1 MRTFLH
7 RLLTSSGNAPAQLE
21 SLDQR
26 AMLAADLAIAMVDN
40 VPAFV
45 VPGDKLTFAAT
56 VSNQGDVAMS
66 GPVTVNFIAPST
78 TADDPLGTVVSVTK
92 NLKLKPGQTAVL
104 TAKWTVT
111 DAAVPGTFDYGASI
125 SASANSGST
134 ENDTSM
140 VAGGFDLK
148 YLFGSYGN
156 RQNVT
161 LSTTDE
167 DGTIITYSIKGP
179 GSGEFRP
186 AEFVD
191 ERAGLDLI
199 GTTGASI
206 FTMALKGG
214 DRIANLDNDLN
225 IAGSLKTFMARGV
238 NFTGSMIVGGSVS
251 DFTAGDLTD
260 FDMTIAGTGA
270 AMKFK
275 AGSIANLR
283 LNTATPLATMDF
295 TAWQWLTDEEN
306 TELEI
311 TELSTLTAPWIGK
324 FTTRGEFSAI
334 TSITGVNAPAVSVA
348 SMKIGGAFGGQM
360 AVVGNMGAFIA
371 ASIDSGMLVTSG
383 SIAAVSTT
391 LAIDAS
397 VWARSITKLDV
408 GTITSMEVATGST
421 FDATALGALA
431 DGNGAVI
438 TWGAGSIGSITVKGN
453 IAQGRFACGVNPVNG
468 IVLDEDDLN
477 AGAGLITKIAIG
489 GSASDLIIAAT
500 TLPTVAK
507 IGNATVRTASDSRFL
522 WLDSSGE
529 VGIV

>member
-7 RLLTSSGNAPAQLE
+7 RLLSSSGHAPAQLE
-21 SLDQR
+21 PLDQR
-26 AMLAADLAIAMVDN
+26 AMLAADLAVAMVDN
-40 VPAFV
+40 VPAFI

-56 VSNQGDVAMS
+56 VSNQGDTAMS

-78 TADDPLGTVVSVTK
+78 GATDPLGTAVSVTK
-92 NLKLKPGQTAVL
+92 NLKLKPGQTVVL
-104 TAKWTVT
+104 KAKWTVT

-125 SASANSGST
+125 SSTAGTGST

-161 LSTTDE
+161 LSTTDD

-179 GSGEFRP
+179 GYGEFRP
-186 AEFVD
+186 AEFEGD
-191 ERAGLDLI
+191 RAGLDLI
-199 GTTGASI
+199 GTTTASV

-214 DRIANLDNDLN
+214 DRLANIDNDMN
-225 IAGSLKTFMARGV
+225 IAGSLKSFAAKGV
-238 NFTGSMIVGGSVS
+238 SFTGSLIVGGSML
-251 DFTAGDLTD
+251 DFTAADLTD
-260 FDMTIAGTGA
+260 MDMTIAGTGA

-283 LNTATPLATMDF
+283 LDSATPFASMDF
-295 TAWQWLTDEEN
+295 TAWEWLTDEAN
-306 TELEI
+306 TDLEL
-311 TELSTLTAPWIGK
+311 TELSTLKAPWIGK
-324 FTTRGEFSAI
+324 LTTRGEFSAI
-334 TSITGVNAPAVSVA
+334 SSISGVNAPAVSVA
-348 SMKIGGAFGGQM
+348 AMKIGGAFSGQM
-360 AVVGNMGAFIA
+360 AVVGNVGTFVAGSM
-371 ASIDSGMLVTSG
+371 DSGMLVTSG
-383 SIAAVSTT
+383 SVASINTAR
-391 LAIDAS
+391 AIDAS
-397 VWARSITKLDV
+397 VWARSITKLDA
-408 GTITSMEVATGST
+408 GTITSMDVATGST
-421 FDATALGALA
+421 FDATALEALA

-500 TLPTVAK
+500 TLPTIAK
-507 IGNATVRTASDSRFL
+507 IGGASVRTASDSRFL

>member
-7 RLLTSSGNAPAQLE
+7 RLLTSSGNAPAQFE
-21 SLDQR
+21 SLDSR

-56 VSNQGDVAMS
+56 VSNQGDTAMA

-78 TADDPLGTVVSVTK
+78 GESNPLGTVVSVTK
-92 NLKLKPGQTAVL
+92 NLKLKPGQTVVL

-125 SASANSGST
+125 AASANSGGT

-140 VAGGFDLK
+140 LAGGFDLK

-156 RQNVT
+156 RSNVV

-179 GSGEFRP
+179 GYGEFRP

-199 GTTGASI
+199 GTTNATV

-214 DRIANLDNDLN
+214 DRIANIDNDMN
-225 IAGSLKTFMARGV
+225 IAGSLRSFAAKGV
-238 NFTGSMIVGGSVS
+238 NFTGSMIVGGSML
-251 DFTAGDLTD
+251 DFMAGALTHL
-260 FDMTIAGTGA
+260 DMTIAGTGP

-283 LNTATPLATMDF
+283 LDSATPIAAMDI
-295 TAWQWLTDEEN
+295 TDWQWLTDESN
-306 TELEI
+306 PDVPI

-324 FTTRGEFSAI
+324 FISRGEFSAI

-348 SMKIGGAFGGQM
+348 AMKVGGAFGGQM
-360 AVVGNMGAFIA
+360 AVVGNVGTFITG
-371 ASIDSGMLVTSG
+371 SMDSGMLVTSG
-383 SIAAVSTT
+383 SIAAVSTA
-391 LAIDAS
+391 LAINAS
-397 VWARSITKLDV
+397 VWARSITRLDV
-408 GTITSMEVATGST
+408 GTITSMDVATGST
-421 FDATALGALA
+421 FDATALEALA

-438 TWGAGSIGSITVKGN
+438 TWGAGSIGSITVKGS
-453 IAQGRFACGVNPVNG
+453 ITQGRFACGVNPVNG

-477 AGAGLITKIAIG
+477 AGVGLITKIAIG
-489 GSASDLIIAAT
+489 GSATDLIIAAT

-507 IGNATVRTASDSRFL
+507 IGSATVRTASDARFL
-522 WLDSSGE
+522 WLDSDGP